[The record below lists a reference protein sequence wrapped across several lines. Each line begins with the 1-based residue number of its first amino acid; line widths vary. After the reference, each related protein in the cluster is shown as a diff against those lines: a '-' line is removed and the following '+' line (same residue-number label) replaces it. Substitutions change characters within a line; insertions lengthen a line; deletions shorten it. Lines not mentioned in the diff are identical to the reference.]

1 MRGLWGSSPTRLQL
15 FSRYVFC
22 LVLLVV
28 TACADEPPTLAPSPV
43 PTSVEVTP
51 ASSVLR
57 ALGDNVQLNA
67 RVLDQNGQVMT
78 SVTVIWSTTD
88 SAVSTVSPTGLVTA
102 VGNGSASATA
112 TAGNASGSASVTVS
126 QIATLLRLLPEA
138 DTLLAL
144 QDTLRLTTHATDANG
159 HPVAVAD
166 YVWSS
171 SDTLVASVD
180 TVGLVIAVAN
190 GVTEIV
196 ATYGLLTG
204 KAVVTVSQ
212 IATLLQLLPEA
223 DTLLALQD
231 TLRLTTH
238 ATDANGHPVAVADY
252 VWSSSDTLVAS
263 VDTVGLVIAVANGVT
278 EIVATY
284 GLLTGKAVVTVA
296 QEAKSMGI
304 TPAVV
309 DLDALADTVRLTP
322 TPLDANG
329 HPVSDPA
336 VVWSS
341 SDTLVASVD
350 TVGLV
355 IAVANG
361 VTEIVATYGLLTGK
375 AVVTVAQEA
384 KSMGITPA
392 VVDLDALADTVRL
405 TPTPLDA
412 NGHPVSDPAVVWS
425 SSDQSVARVDDGG
438 LVTAMKNG
446 IATVT
451 ASLPP
456 VVATATV
463 TVAQKAVRARVNP
476 LAAAL
481 ELVGDTLRL
490 AAAALDANDSL
501 VAGFEFA
508 WISDDTSV
516 AVVDM
521 GGLVTGKGRGTAWI
535 KASSDFL
542 MGQSPVSVA
551 SGDRGV
557 LITLYHATGGPNW
570 KRDDNWLTDTPL
582 NSWFGVRA
590 YGADVSSIELLGNGL
605 TGRIPPGLT
614 NLAKLQSLKL
624 RWNKLT
630 GTIPASIGRM
640 LSYLDLSANELTG
653 PVPPEL
659 GHLPRLNA
667 LYLGNNALTGTIPRE
682 LGSLHTL
689 NILSL
694 GGNRLHGPIPLE
706 LTTLPILQY
715 LRLDGNDLSGPIP
728 SELARLT
735 NLRKLLLSSNELS
748 GPIPSELARLTNLRE
763 LSLSYNELSGPIP
776 PELTTLQLLWHLR
789 LDGNDLSGPIPPEL
803 GGLENLISLDLA
815 KNELSGTLPAA
826 FGNLANLETLDLAG
840 NNFTGAIPPELGGL
854 ENLRFLDLANNDLTG
869 PLPAAFGNLANL
881 ETLHIEDNQLEGDLP
896 MELTNLPLYWF
907 IWHSNDWTLCAPA
920 DSSFQAWLRS
930 IRDHQGGPNCTA
942 SARSD
947 GKYWNSVDLG
957 AEAAA
962 GIKAQPAYRLAP
974 IPDFSHR

>member
-126 QIATLLRLLPEA
+126 QIATLL
-138 DTLLAL
+138 
-144 QDTLRLTTHATDANG
+144 
-159 HPVAVAD
+159 
-166 YVWSS
+166 
-171 SDTLVASVD
+171 
-180 TVGLVIAVAN
+180 
-190 GVTEIV
+190 
-196 ATYGLLTG
+196 
-204 KAVVTVSQ
+204 
-212 IATLLQLLPEA
+212 QLLPEA

-252 VWSSSDTLVAS
+252 
-263 VDTVGLVIAVANGVT
+263 
-278 EIVATY
+278 
-284 GLLTGKAVVTVA
+284 
-296 QEAKSMGI
+296 
-304 TPAVV
+304 
-309 DLDALADTVRLTP
+309 
-322 TPLDANG
+322 
-329 HPVSDPA
+329 
-336 VVWSS
+336 VWSS

-582 NSWFGVRA
+582 NSWYGVRA
-590 YGADVSSIELLGNGL
+590 FGTGVHTIDLPFNGL

-614 NLAKLQSLKL
+614 NLAELQKLKL
-624 RWNKLT
+624 RGNKLT

-640 LSYLDLSANELTG
+640 QQLSYLDLSANELTG

-659 GHLPRLNA
+659 GHLPHLYG
-667 LYLGNNALTGTIPRE
+667 LYLQNNALTGTIPRE
-682 LGSLHTL
+682 LGSLQYL
-689 NILSL
+689 NVLSL
-694 GGNRLHGPIPLE
+694 GSNRLHGPIPLE
-706 LTTLPILQY
+706 LTTLQRLWY

-735 NLRKLLLSSNELS
+735 NLLELSLSSNELS
-748 GPIPSELARLTNLRE
+748 GPIPPELARLTKLRR
-763 LSLSYNELSGPIP
+763 LSLGSWQLTGEIPTELGNLTNLVGLSIQGHDLSGPIPKELGNLTQLGSLDLGSGHSGGYDRGLSGPIP
-776 PELTTLQLLWHLR
+776 PELANLTKLHSLSLR
-789 LDGNDLSGPIPPEL
+789 SNSLTGSIPPWLATFTRLSSLGLGGNNFTGAIPPEL
-803 GGLENLISLDLA
+803 GGLENLRSLDLA

-826 FGNLANLETLDLAG
+826 FGNLANLEY
-840 NNFTGAIPPELGGL
+840 
-854 ENLRFLDLANNDLTG
+854 LRIDN
-869 PLPAAFGNLANL
+869 
-881 ETLHIEDNQLEGDLP
+881 NQLEGDLP
-896 MELTNLPLYWF
+896 MELTNLPLYRF
-907 IWHSNDWTLCAPA
+907 NWHSNDWTLCAPA

-930 IRDHQGGPNCTA
+930 IHDHWGGPNCTA

>member
-112 TAGNASGSASVTVS
+112 TAGNASGSAS
-126 QIATLLRLLPEA
+126 
-138 DTLLAL
+138 
-144 QDTLRLTTHATDANG
+144 
-159 HPVAVAD
+159 
-166 YVWSS
+166 
-171 SDTLVASVD
+171 
-180 TVGLVIAVAN
+180 
-190 GVTEIV
+190 
-196 ATYGLLTG
+196 
-204 KAVVTVSQ
+204 VTVSQ

-490 AAAALDANDSL
+490 AADALDANDSL

-582 NSWFGVRA
+582 NSWYGVRA
-590 YGADVSSIELLGNGL
+590 FGTGVHTIDLPINGL

-614 NLAKLQSLKL
+614 NLAELQSLKL
-624 RWNKLT
+624 RGNKLT

-640 LSYLDLSANELTG
+640 QQLSYLDLSANELTG

-659 GHLPRLNA
+659 GHLPHLYV
-667 LYLGNNALTGTIPRE
+667 LYLQNNALTGTIPRE
-682 LGSLHTL
+682 LGSLQYL

-694 GGNRLHGPIPLE
+694 GSNRLHGPIPLE
-706 LTTLPILQY
+706 LTTLQWLWY

-735 NLRKLLLSSNELS
+735 NLLELSLSSNELS
-748 GPIPSELARLTNLRE
+748 GPIPPELARLTKLRW
-763 LSLSYNELSGPIP
+763 LSLGSWQLTGEIPTELGNLTNLVGLSIQGHDLSGPIPKELGNLTQLGSLDLGSGHSGGYDRGLSGPIP
-776 PELTTLQLLWHLR
+776 PELANLTKLHTLELGSNSLTGSIPPWLATFTR
-789 LDGNDLSGPIPPEL
+789 LSSLDLGGNNFTGAIPPEL
-803 GGLENLISLDLA
+803 GGLENLRSLDLA

-826 FGNLANLETLDLAG
+826 FGNLANLEY
-840 NNFTGAIPPELGGL
+840 
-854 ENLRFLDLANNDLTG
+854 LRIDN
-869 PLPAAFGNLANL
+869 
-881 ETLHIEDNQLEGDLP
+881 NQLEGDLP
-896 MELTNLPLYWF
+896 MELTNLPLYRF
-907 IWHSNDWTLCAPA
+907 NWHSNDWTLCAPA

-930 IRDHQGGPNCTA
+930 IHDHWGGPNCTA

>member
-112 TAGNASGSASVTVS
+112 TAGNASGSAS
-126 QIATLLRLLPEA
+126 
-138 DTLLAL
+138 
-144 QDTLRLTTHATDANG
+144 
-159 HPVAVAD
+159 
-166 YVWSS
+166 
-171 SDTLVASVD
+171 
-180 TVGLVIAVAN
+180 
-190 GVTEIV
+190 
-196 ATYGLLTG
+196 
-204 KAVVTVSQ
+204 VTVSQ

-614 NLAKLQSLKL
+614 NLAELQKLKL
-624 RWNKLT
+624 RGNKLT

-640 LSYLDLSANELTG
+640 QQLSYLDLGSNELTG

-659 GHLPRLNA
+659 GHLPHLYA
-667 LYLGNNALTGTIPRE
+667 LWLDHNALTGTIPRE

-694 GGNRLHGPIPLE
+694 RRNRLHGPIPLE
-706 LTTLPILQY
+706 LTTLQLLWY
-715 LRLDGNDLSGPIP
+715 LSLDENDLSGPIP

-735 NLRKLLLSSNELS
+735 NLRQLSLGSNELS
-748 GPIPSELARLTNLRE
+748 GPIPPELARLTNLRQ

-776 PELTTLQLLWHLR
+776 PELTTLQLLLYLS

-803 GGLENLISLDLA
+803 GGLANLRSLDLAKNELSGTLPAAFGNLANLKYLDLGGNNFTGAIPPELGGLENLRSLDLA

-826 FGNLANLETLDLAG
+826 FGNLANLEYLY
-840 NNFTGAIPPELGGL
+840 
-854 ENLRFLDLANNDLTG
+854 
-869 PLPAAFGNLANL
+869 
-881 ETLHIEDNQLEGDLP
+881 IEYNQLEGDLP
-896 MELTNLPLYWF
+896 MELTNLPLYRF
-907 IWHSNDWTLCAPA
+907 NWHSNDWTLCAPA

-930 IRDHQGGPNCTA
+930 IHDHWGGPNCTA

>member
-112 TAGNASGSASVTVS
+112 TAGNASGSAS
-126 QIATLLRLLPEA
+126 
-138 DTLLAL
+138 
-144 QDTLRLTTHATDANG
+144 
-159 HPVAVAD
+159 
-166 YVWSS
+166 
-171 SDTLVASVD
+171 
-180 TVGLVIAVAN
+180 
-190 GVTEIV
+190 
-196 ATYGLLTG
+196 
-204 KAVVTVSQ
+204 VTVSQ

-614 NLAKLQSLKL
+614 NLAELQSLKL
-624 RWNKLT
+624 RGNKLT

-640 LSYLDLSANELTG
+640 QQLSYLDLGSNELTG

-659 GHLPRLNA
+659 GHLPHLYA
-667 LYLGNNALTGTIPRE
+667 LWLDHNALTGTIPRE

-694 GGNRLHGPIPLE
+694 RGNRLHGPIPLE
-706 LTTLPILQY
+706 LTTLQLLWY
-715 LRLDGNDLSGPIP
+715 LSLDENDLSGPIP

-735 NLRKLLLSSNELS
+735 NLRQ
-748 GPIPSELARLTNLRE
+748 
-763 LSLSYNELSGPIP
+763 LSLGSNELSGPIP
-776 PELTTLQLLWHLR
+776 PELATLRQPVALVSW
-789 LDGNDLSGPIPPEL
+789 
-803 GGLENLISLDLA
+803 
-815 KNELSGTLPAA
+815 
-826 FGNLANLETLDLAG
+826 
-840 NNFTGAIPPELGGL
+840 
-854 ENLRFLDLANNDLTG
+854 
-869 PLPAAFGNLANL
+869 
-881 ETLHIEDNQLEGDLP
+881 
-896 MELTNLPLYWF
+896 
-907 IWHSNDWTLCAPA
+907 
-920 DSSFQAWLRS
+920 
-930 IRDHQGGPNCTA
+930 
-942 SARSD
+942 
-947 GKYWNSVDLG
+947 SVW
-957 AEAAA
+957 
-962 GIKAQPAYRLAP
+962 
-974 IPDFSHR
+974 